1 MKRSYILLFFSIAQ
15 MIYAQVAIG
24 KTTVNSS
31 AALEISESTKGFFFP
46 E

>member
-31 AALEISESTKGFFFP
+31 AASIRIYQQGFFFP